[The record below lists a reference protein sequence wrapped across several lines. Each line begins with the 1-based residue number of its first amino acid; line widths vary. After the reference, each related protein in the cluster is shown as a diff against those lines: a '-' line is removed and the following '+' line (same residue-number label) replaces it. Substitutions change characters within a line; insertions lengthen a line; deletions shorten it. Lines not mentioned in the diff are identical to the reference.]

1 MLIILLAE
9 IAMFIFGVLGI
20 VQAIKLNKTNKE
32 IRVFRIKE
40 RAKLTEDQIKKQQVY
55 LKILM
60 SKFIV
65 FIINPASIVSII
77 LLVLFG
83 YSLRNLFDKSGSLV
97 FFLISLLML
106 TVILYASFVQKS
118 VTRGQ
123 AIKKKYIAKY
133 PDNPL
138 KFFIYP
144 DELLIQYRY
153 VFKRACILLL
163 ITSIL
168 AFIMGLIS

>member
-9 IAMFIFGVLGI
+9 TAMFIFGVLGI
-20 VQAIKLNKTNKE
+20 VQAIKLNKINKE

-55 LKILM
+55 LKIHM

-65 FIINPASIVSII
+65 FIINIAIIFIII
-77 LLVLFG
+77 LLVLLG

-97 FFLISLLML
+97 FYLISLLML
-106 TVILYASFVQKS
+106 VVILCASFAQKS
-118 VTRGQ
+118 VARGQ
-123 AIKKKYIAKY
+123 VIRKKYIEKY

-153 VFKRACILLL
+153 VFKRAGILLL

-168 AFIMGLIS
+168 AFIMGVIS